1 MRCLK
6 PARSRTPRRQ
16 GRWFAGLSA
25 AILLPAMLLLASATP
40 VAAEGLRGEALV
52 TALRQGGY
60 TLYFRHAATEWSQA
74 DRVAAPGDWTSCDP
88 ARMRQLSAQGRETAA
103 RVGAALRRLGIPVG
117 RVRASEYCRTVETA
131 RLLDVGEVEATR
143 EIINLRIVD
152 YLGGHEAVVA
162 RARKVLSEPPAPG
175 TNTVLVAHG
184 NLMRAATRHYPAEA
198 GAGVFAVRDG
208 TLVHIASIAPE
219 EWAELAACYGK
230 PG

>member
-1 MRCLK
+1 VVCHRG
-6 PARSRTPRRQ
+6 RRLA
-16 GRWFAGLSA
+16 GSFAA
-25 AILLPAMLLLASATP
+25 ALLLAALLVAGATP
-40 VAAEGLRGEALV
+40 GAAEELRGEALV

-88 ARMRQLSAQGRETAA
+88 THMRQLSPQGRETAA
-103 RVGAALRRLGIPVG
+103 RIGAALRRLGIPVG

-143 EIINLRIVD
+143 EIINMRIVD

-162 RARKVLSEPPAPG
+162 RARKVFSEPPTPG

-184 NLMRAATRHYPAEA
+184 NLMQAATRHYTVEA

-208 TLVHIASIAPE
+208 TLVHVASVAPE
-219 EWAELAACYGK
+219 EWAELAARYGK